1 MSEIFFPLDQS
12 ELSFTASGGST
23 VHRSILRSG
32 VRVLTEH
39 VSGAQSASVSFSVAV
54 GSRDETN
61 GHFGS
66 THFLEH
72 LLFKGTKRR
81 TALDIAIAF
90 DSVGGSS
97 NASTGKEHTSYYARV
112 QDTALP
118 LAVDVIADMLTSS
131 LIDATEFEN
140 ERTVILEELAMNDD
154 DPQDVAHEAFSEAVL
169 GDHELGRPIGGNK
182 ETIGAVSRDAVW
194 QHYQQNYRPQDL
206 VVAAAGGVKHSEFVA
221 LVEKELS
228 AAGWDLGQSAAPV
241 ARRNNQQAKVTRG
254 LPLQVI
260 KRPIAQANILVGMPG
275 IIGNDP
281 RRYAMGIL
289 NTVLGGGMSS
299 RLFQEI
305 REKRG
310 LAYSV
315 YSFNQGYS
323 DASTFGLY
331 AGCSPAKAE
340 QVTRLM
346 LDEFEKIAQSSIT
359 EPELELA
366 IGNISGGLALKF
378 ESSQARMSR
387 LVGSEMSTGEFF
399 DLDETIERFSAVTV
413 EQVQLLVQD
422 LLLGERTIVAVGDVE
437 EKTFEPF
444 L

>member
-1 MSEIFFPLDQS
+1 MAEIFFPLDQS

-39 VSGAQSASVSFSVAV
+39 VPGAQSASVSFSVAV

-112 QDTALP
+112 QDKALP

-140 ERTVILEELAMNDD
+140 ERTVILEELAMNED

-241 ARRNNQQAKVTRG
+241 ARRSNVQAKITRG
-254 LPLQVI
+254 KPLQVI
-260 KRPIAQANILVGMPG
+260 KRPIAQANILLGMPG

-359 EPELELA
+359 TDELELA

-399 DLDETIERFSAVTV
+399 DLDETIERFSAVTT
-413 EQVQLLVQD
+413 EQVQMLVQD

>member
-1 MSEIFFPLDQS
+1 MAEIFFPLDQS

-39 VSGAQSASVSFSVAV
+39 VPGAQSASVSFSVAV

-72 LLFKGTKRR
+72 LLFKGTSRR

-112 QDTALP
+112 QDKALP

-140 ERTVILEELAMNDD
+140 ERTVILEELAMNED

-182 ETIGAVSRDAVW
+182 ETIGAVTRDAVW
-194 QHYQQNYRPQDL
+194 QHYKENYRPQDL

-228 AAGWDLGQSAAPV
+228 AAGWDLGLAAAPV
-241 ARRNNQQAKVTRG
+241 ARRSNAQAKISRG
-254 LPLQVI
+254 KPLQVI
-260 KRPIAQANILVGMPG
+260 KRPIAQANILLGMPG

-359 EPELELA
+359 TDELELA

-399 DLDETIERFSAVTV
+399 DLDETIERFSAVTT
-413 EQVQLLVQD
+413 EQVQSLVQD

>member
-1 MSEIFFPLDQS
+1 MSEIYFPLDQS

-39 VSGAQSASVSFSVAV
+39 VPGAQSASVSFSVAV

-112 QDTALP
+112 QDKALP

-206 VVAAAGGVKHSEFVA
+206 VVAAAGGVKHSDFVA

-228 AAGWDLGQSAAPV
+228 AAGWDLGLAAEPV
-241 ARRNNQQAKVTRG
+241 ARRNNEQAKITRG
-254 LPLQVI
+254 KPLQVI
-260 KRPIAQANILVGMPG
+260 KRSIAQANILVGMPG

-289 NTVLGGGMSS
+289 NIVLGGGMSS

-331 AGCSPAKAE
+331 AGCSPAKSE

-346 LDEFEKIAQSSIT
+346 LDEFEKIAQSAIT
-359 EPELELA
+359 TDELELA

-387 LVGSEMSTGEFF
+387 LIGSEMSTGEFF

-413 EQVQLLVQD
+413 DQVQALVQD

>member
-1 MSEIFFPLDQS
+1 MSEIYFPLDQS

-39 VSGAQSASVSFSVAV
+39 VPGAQSASVSFSVAV

-112 QDTALP
+112 QDKALP

-228 AAGWDLGQSAAPV
+228 AAGWDLGLAAEPV
-241 ARRNNQQAKVTRG
+241 ARRSNAQAKITRG
-254 LPLQVI
+254 KPLQVI

-275 IIGNDP
+275 IIGNDN

-346 LDEFEKIAQSSIT
+346 LDEFEKIAQSAIT
-359 EPELELA
+359 TDELELA

-413 EQVQLLVQD
+413 DQVQSLVQD

-437 EKTFEPF
+437 EKTFEP
-444 L
+444 LL